1 MNPILGTTFMISTMV
16 IAVPS
21 AIKTF
26 NWLGT
31 LWGGNIHFTT
41 PMLNALSFVS
51 MFVIGG
57 LSGVFMA
64 STPVDIFI
72 HDTYF
77 IVGHIHY
84 VLFGG
89 SLFGAFAGLYFWYP
103 KMFGRMMNET
113 WGKIHW
119 AITFV
124 TFNLVFFPMHFLG
137 MRGMPRRIY
146 DYTQYTHLKGLQP
159 MNQFMTISLFV
170 LGAAQ
175 VILVLNFFLSMRRGK
190 LAGPNPWHA
199 NTLEWQT
206 SSPPPHENFTAA
218 SRRSTAGP
226 TSTASPGHGS
236 DYWPQSEPAGRLR
249 ATAHA

>member
-1 MNPILGTTFMISTMV
+1 
-16 IAVPS
+16 
-21 AIKTF
+21 
-26 NWLGT
+26 
-31 LWGGNIHFTT
+31 
-41 PMLNALSFVS
+41 

-57 LSGVFMA
+57 LSGIFMA

-89 SLFGAFAGLYFWYP
+89 SLFGAFAGLTFWFP
-103 KMFGRMMNET
+103 KMFGRLMNER

-119 AITFV
+119 AITFI

-146 DYTQYTHLKGLQP
+146 DYTQYTHLKNLLP
-159 MNQFMTISLFV
+159 MNQFMTVALFV
-170 LGAAQ
+170 LGIGQ
-175 VILVLNFFLSMRRGK
+175 IILVFNFFLSMRRGK
-190 LAGPNPWHA
+190 LAGPNPWRA

-206 SSPPPHENFTAA
+206 SSPPPHENFKGAVP
-218 SRRSTAGP
+218 SVHRGP
-226 TSTASPGHGS
+226 YEYSAPDRAS
-236 DYWPQSEPAGRLR
+236 DYWPQNEPPAAMGGGADPRALDARPAG
-249 ATAHA
+249 AHGH